1 MGFKPVQPFGRLV
14 TRRGFIQLWGLWV
27 SVLSVGRGLAMED
40 AGWTLPPFMCFG
52 CSDALGQG
60 RPARFCRCCG
70 LWPCIRRTW
79 AGTFRASRSESD
91 SGGLAAP
98 L

>member
-1 MGFKPVQPFGRLV
+1 
-14 TRRGFIQLWGLWV
+14 
-27 SVLSVGRGLAMED
+27 MED
-40 AGWTLPPFMCFG
+40 ACWTMPPFLCFG
-52 CSDALGQG
+52 CSDALRQG

-70 LWPCIRRTW
+70 LWPYTRWTW
-79 AGTFRASRSESD
+79 AGTVRASRSEPD